1 MVSVVRYTQPRLPV
15 AVKRLML
22 RILDNAGIALK
33 LIKSRSDEEFTQ
45 STRLRVLCLKIV
57 SGSGITLGQV
67 HQQGTNS

>member
-1 MVSVVRYTQPRLPV
+1 MSHMPG
-15 AVKRLML
+15 
-22 RILDNAGIALK
+22 NAGIESK
-33 LIKSRSDEEFTQ
+33 LIKSMSDEEFTQ